1 VKGALPVAINAAST
15 YSESK
20 IRVTMDAVGWDFK
33 S

>member
-20 IRVTMDAVGWDFK
+20 IRVNGILNHTED
-33 S
+33 